1 MNPTL
6 TRATKSPSH
15 DATQD
20 SNEAWL
26 HANNASVD
34 FHTQGVITVTLWDP
48 FGTQEQGTF
57 TAPRDSSFE
66 TAIALA
72 RRELG

>member
-6 TRATKSPSH
+6 VRATTSASH
-15 DATQD
+15 DTAQD
-20 SNEAWL
+20 SNEQWL
-26 HANNASVD
+26 HANNAAVD
-34 FHTQGVITVTLWDP
+34 FTQGVITVTLWDP
-48 FGTQEQGTF
+48 FGVQEQGEF
-57 TAPRDSSFE
+57 TAPDGASFE